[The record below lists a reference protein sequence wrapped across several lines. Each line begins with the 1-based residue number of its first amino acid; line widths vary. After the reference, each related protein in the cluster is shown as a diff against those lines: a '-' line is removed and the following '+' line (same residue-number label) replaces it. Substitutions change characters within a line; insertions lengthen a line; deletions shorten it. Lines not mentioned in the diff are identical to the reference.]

1 MPLSAQTALRGERP
15 QPLNALNWF
24 VLKSLSGCSLFSWL
38 QSHEGHV
45 TSEETLLF
53 LIVNLNLEGIELP
66 ESISVR
72 WDRPPPL
79 SVVYLSS
86 VLTARNKMQIQ
97 NIGFWLVCV
106 ILLYL
111 WLFVAVFNMLG
122 SVSGY
127 SITICRMVVIINI
140 VYICTL
146 MHQTLVWWNLRYIK
160 AAI

>member
-1 MPLSAQTALRGERP
+1 MPLSAQIALRGERP

-38 QSHEGHV
+38 QSHV

-66 ESISVR
+66 ESLSVR
-72 WDRPPPL
+72 LDRPPPL
-79 SVVYLSS
+79 SVVYLSY
-86 VLTARNKMQIQ
+86 VLTARDKMQIQ
-97 NIGFWLVCV
+97 NIGFGLVCV

-111 WLFVAVFNMLG
+111 WLFIAVFNMLG

-127 SITICRMVVIINI
+127 SITICLIVIIKI

-146 MHQTLVWWNLRYIK
+146 MHQTLIWWNLRFIK